1 MFLRASTYGLVLFSL
16 AAVAYSEDAAISTT
30 GTGLLPEPPLLW
42 TQTVGQGNRVR
53 AKSILTGKSARGRVI
68 VSVNNY
74 DPISVAYAAEASI
87 RMYDT
92 STGRPLML
100 DGPYVIGK
108 NNESCVDSTSMPEFL
123 ANKDRWEAMQEDGF
137 DDLFFLVVRDCST
150 GRLDDHDMTYIRRII
165 AYDPQQQA
173 PRWVQEVANL
183 TSIAAPRGGDA
194 LYASFKYGTTAFSS
208 ADGSVLWTSQSD
220 KLMNDP
226 NVTSPGT
233 VMMTTSTDGSR
244 LYGNNDPSHNPGVP
258 VLFSTDVKSGALLDT
273 KFEENA
279 RDGGIA
285 AASDGDW
292 LYQQDTSG
300 VNKLFAEN
308 LASSPM
314 WMWNNFTNGRASTQ
328 TAPVIS
334 KDSAY
339 VYAVSY
345 EGGLAKINT
354 ETGLTEWL
362 VEFEG
367 DDITP
372 EWGSHLTLSPND
384 DFIYLEL
391 RSGLY
396 KINSETAGKSSRDD
410 LYGCYSAYL
419 CISPLEQ
426 LLILI
431 FLMFASKT
439 PTQEKEWIIPSIFD
453 YSLADDGNSIFT
465 VHKDGIR
472 AYSTWLPPTVVPTTS
487 PTASPATATPTEAPV
502 IVTDP
507 PSTAAP
513 TDMPTREPT
522 DPSSSGTLVSTG
534 SFCSTLV
541 AVSAI
546 VGNYFLSE

>member
-87 RMYDT
+87 HMYDT

-279 RDGGIA
+279 RGGGIA

-345 EGGLAKINT
+345 EGGLAKINA

-396 KINSETAGKSSRDD
+396 KINSETA
-410 LYGCYSAYL
+410 
-419 CISPLEQ
+419 
-426 LLILI
+426 
-431 FLMFASKT
+431 
-439 PTQEKEWIIPSIFD
+439 EKEWIIPSIFD

-472 AYSTWLPPTVVPTTS
+472 AYSTWLPPTAVPTTS

-546 VGNYFLSE
+546 VGNYFLSECLNCCL